1 MHILYVY
8 INFHVPRL
16 SFISDL
22 SAFLGGAYAIQWFFA
37 GVSIIGFFFALLVL
51 PETHGK
57 KLSEIE
63 AYFSG
68 ERPKARKSAV
78 PKNGTAGS
86 TVQNRKPTKPTL
98 ETVKESERMIKE
110 VV

>member
-1 MHILYVY
+1 MCVCVLP
-8 INFHVPRL
+8 FD
-16 SFISDL
+16 SDL

-37 GVSIIGFFFALLVL
+37 AVSIVGFFFALLVL

-68 ERPKARKSAV
+68 EEAARKPKSAA
-78 PKNGTAGS
+78 PKNRNGGSGGTA
-86 TVQNRKPTKPTL
+86 VQNRKPKQTL
-98 ETVKESERMIKE
+98 ETVKEAEKMIKE

>member
-1 MHILYVY
+1 MASTNWCPIC
-8 INFHVPRL
+8 
-16 SFISDL
+16 SDL

-63 AYFSG
+63 AYFAG
-68 ERPKARKSAV
+68 TTKATV
-78 PKNGTAGS
+78 PKKRNGAATGGGS
-86 TVQNRKPTKPTL
+86 TVQNRKPKQTL
-98 ETVKESERMIKE
+98 ETVKEAEKMIKE

>member
-1 MHILYVY
+1 MKRMIYNRY
-8 INFHVPRL
+8 IRL
-16 SFISDL
+16 STISSSDL
-22 SAFLGGAYAIQWFFA
+22 SEFLGGAYAIQWFFA

-63 AYFSG
+63 AYFAG
-68 ERPKARKSAV
+68 TAPAKPTA
-78 PKNGTAGS
+78 PKNRNGAAGS
-86 TVQNRKPTKPTL
+86 TVHNRKPKQTL
-98 ETVKESERMIKE
+98 ETVNEAEKMIKE

>member
-1 MHILYVY
+1 MD
-8 INFHVPRL
+8 INCEFCCAI
-16 SFISDL
+16 FSDL

-37 GVSIIGFFFALLVL
+37 GVSIVGFFFALLVL

-63 AYFSG
+63 AYF
-68 ERPKARKSAV
+68 A
-78 PKNGTAGS
+78 GTAPAKAPKKRGPALGVGGGAG
-86 TVQNRKPTKPTL
+86 VQNRKPTAKQTL
-98 ETVKESERMIKE
+98 ETVKESEKMIKE